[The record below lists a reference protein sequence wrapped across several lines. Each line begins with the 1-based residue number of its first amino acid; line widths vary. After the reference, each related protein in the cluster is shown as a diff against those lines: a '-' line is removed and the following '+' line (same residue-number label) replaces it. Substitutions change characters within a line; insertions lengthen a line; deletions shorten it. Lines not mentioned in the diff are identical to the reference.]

1 MDAKSR
7 NDSVEKLLREL
18 FGLIDKE
25 DFDGARNLLP
35 KVEEKLGPDDPEIT
49 RARALMKFLE
59 SKT

>member
-1 MDAKSR
+1 
-7 NDSVEKLLREL
+7 
-18 FGLIDKE
+18 LIDKE